1 MKDINERGGAGGDG
15 PSPRGRGAG
24 VEGMAAADRAKFN
37 AMRTQVEEHEKWLRG
52 ETPEEEAERLFN
64 ATRAEAMEGRIDPER
79 NSRERKG
86 MLFDILSQGL
96 LAAPDSAGPGSMGRA
111 MSKYGG
117 VGGIRSLMG
126 LSREQE
132 ARDEALKDVA
142 DEYRS
147 RNLGAASE
155 RTRQSMFEEELGIS
169 GAEMDYDLEMRRI
182 NATLL
187 ASARQLRASQAL
199 NPSDLETIL
208 EMAWRRAIT
217 DPDFGKMDQ
226 EQTTAFVWEHV
237 QSLLGERSAGLS
249 ADVE

>member
-1 MKDINERGGAGGDG
+1 
-15 PSPRGRGAG
+15 
-24 VEGMAAADRAKFN
+24 
-37 AMRTQVEEHEKWLRG
+37 
-52 ETPEEEAERLFN
+52 
-64 ATRAEAMEGRIDPER
+64 MEGRIDPER

-199 NPSDLETIL
+199 SPSDLETIL
-208 EMAWRRAIT
+208 GMAWRRAIT
-217 DPDFGKMDQ
+217 DPNFDKMDQ